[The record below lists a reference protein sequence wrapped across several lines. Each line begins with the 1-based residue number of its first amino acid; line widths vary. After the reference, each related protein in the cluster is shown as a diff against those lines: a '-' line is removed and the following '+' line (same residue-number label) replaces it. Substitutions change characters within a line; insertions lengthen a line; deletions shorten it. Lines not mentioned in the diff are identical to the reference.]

1 MKPATYVLF
10 LSCALSF
17 ALVGC
22 RREDIREHTFSI
34 PGLTE
39 SNATTVVQ
47 ALSKYEGVRKDSYR
61 WDFAA
66 KTLTLRYDSMKLA
79 QTNIR
84 MSIAERGIEV
94 EFPTNTTGRA
104 GH

>member
-1 MKPATYVLF
+1 MKTPAL
-10 LSCALSF
+10 LLALSLF
-17 ALVGC
+17 AAFAGC
-22 RREDIREHTFSI
+22 RREDIRECTFAI
-34 PGLTE
+34 PGLSE
-39 SNATTVVQ
+39 SNKTTVAQ
-47 ALSKYEGVRKDSYR
+47 ALSKYAGIAKDSYR

-66 KTLTLRYDSMKLA
+66 KTLTLRYDSMQIA

-84 MSIAERGIEV
+84 MAIAERGIEV

>member
-1 MKPATYVLF
+1 MKTTALLLALTLF
-10 LSCALSF
+10 AAL
-17 ALVGC
+17 AGC
-22 RREDIREHTFSI
+22 RRVDFRECTFSI

-39 SNATTVVQ
+39 SNKATVVQ
-47 ALSKYEGVRKDSYR
+47 ALAKYEGIEKESYK